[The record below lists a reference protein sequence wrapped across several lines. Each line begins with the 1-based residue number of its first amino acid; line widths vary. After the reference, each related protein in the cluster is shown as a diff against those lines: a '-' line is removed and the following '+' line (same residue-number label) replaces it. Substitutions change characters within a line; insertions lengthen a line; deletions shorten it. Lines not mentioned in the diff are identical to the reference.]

1 MKGIFANKIEAKNKK
16 MERTTCTFA
25 NVSFDKMMHRQ
36 MPDGRQT
43 MRQDIE
49 HIRANNPDKLAPYG
63 EFADNSVSWGKASL
77 AGQYIQTHKID
88 MFDNGTF
95 ESEEVFKRAFTK
107 HKDDAPEFERY
118 NSTEPILGKFNAG
131 LTDSV
136 ILLGED
142 GSLIHHFGNGNYKK
156 TKFSVEKACRDNN
169 ICENISIP
177 SDDEIEEF
185 LQYQYLID
193 PKYDQKTGRGT
204 LLRIENLLR
213 KNTQETFTNVTRFM
227 YGLYSPECHQ
237 KTTFKLYNGIN
248 PNNVAEGYIIA
259 PNDLSFGAPCKR
271 KTVYVYQD
279 EKEEEKKIYTE
290 NKNSAKTALYHFTV
304 KVFFFDQIQTE
315 AERKIF
321 NNTTEE
327 ERVGFS
333 VRRAGRLVSGIAA
346 KRWGLSTGAM
356 RGKGIRIHIDIPPT
370 DSADNDWCIG
380 TFKKI
385 TDDTWCQF
393 NTCLK
398 GFLEKEFKDINRL
411 QDEDR
416 EFKRAAFATHYNEKT
431 KNIKNLTKDETKQM
445 LEETKKIRQ
454 LELEKKEV
462 MPKRCGNAYSAITKY
477 IDELELHA
485 KSFEPTPIEPIA
497 KLEPV
502 VVSVAKPLV
511 VSVAKP
517 LVVSVAKPLV
527 VSVAKPVVVS
537 VAKPVV
543 VSVAKPVVVSV
554 AKPVVVSVEKPV
566 VFEPKLIQPG
576 FIDPEC
582 RTMPPPKKELS
593 YEEWLKN
600 VGGSEVYLKARYDIE
615 KKILFTDTA

>member
-1 MKGIFANKIEAKNKK
+1 
-16 MERTTCTFA
+16 MERTTRTFA
-25 NVSFDKMMHRQ
+25 NVSFDKMTHRQ
-36 MPDGRQT
+36 IPDGRQT

-63 EFADNSVSWGKASL
+63 EFADNSVSWGKAQL
-77 AGQYIQTHKID
+77 AGQYIHARKID

-95 ESEEVFKRAFTK
+95 ESEEAFKRAFTK
-107 HKDDAPEFERY
+107 HKDDSPEFQRY

-213 KNTQETFTNVTRFM
+213 KNTQETFTNVARFM

-237 KTTFKLYNGIN
+237 QTTFTLYNGIN
-248 PNNVAEGYIIA
+248 PNNVAEGCIIA
-259 PNDLSFGAPCKR
+259 PNDLSFGASLCKR
-271 KTVYVYQD
+271 KTVYVYND
-279 EKEEEKKIYTE
+279 EKEEDKKIYTE
-290 NKNSAKTALYHFTV
+290 TKISTKTALYHFSL
-304 KVFFFDQIQTE
+304 KIFFFDQAQTE

-333 VRRAGRLVSGIAA
+333 VRRAGRLVSGITA
-346 KRWGLSTGAM
+346 KLWGLSTGAM

-370 DSADNDWCIG
+370 DAADNDWCIG

-393 NTCLK
+393 NSYLK

-416 EFKRAAFATHYNEKT
+416 DIKRTAFVTQYTEKT
-431 KNIKNLTKDETKQM
+431 KNIKNLTKEETKQI
-445 LEETKKIRQ
+445 LEETKKIVL
-454 LELEKKEV
+454 LELENKGV
-462 MPKRCGNAYSAITKY
+462 IQKRSGNAYSAIIKY
-477 IDELELHA
+477 IEELELHA
-485 KSFEPTPIEPIA
+485 KSFEPKSIEPIA
-497 KLEPV
+497 KLTEPVAKPEPV
-502 VVSVAKPLV
+502 VVSVAPKCVKPLFGGAMPKPPV
-511 VSVAKP
+511 ESKSVSTPITALPKSAPSKSALALPKP
-517 LVVSVAKPLV
+517 AITTGLPKP
-527 VSVAKPVVVS
+527 KP
-537 VAKPVV
+537 PVESKSLSNPMPEV
-543 VSVAKPVVVSV
+543 PKYAPPLPKKVLTF
-554 AKPVVVSVEKPV
+554 E
-566 VFEPKLIQPG
+566 FEPEVA
-576 FIDPEC
+576 D
-582 RTMPPPKKELS
+582 
-593 YEEWLKN
+593 WLKT
-600 VGGSEVYLKARYDIE
+600 VGGIEYINNRYNIE
-615 KKILFTDTA
+615 KKL